1 MSLRLTKYCL
11 LYLVL
16 LLSVVA
22 LGACKGVPRETGV
35 FNSDFD
41 RGIPVNVVN
50 GKVEQYNGTG
60 VLGRY
65 SEGGF
70 TVEVTGMKAHDMIKI
85 TFDLYIHDT
94 WDGNAAGTDGKDIW
108 LMNIDGGSTIFAS
121 FANGNCTNC
130 TQSYPELQPPF
141 FNGTFNFAL
150 NRPNS
155 NAIKTD
161 LPGACKLKDIK
172 GGTSMYRI
180 QRTFHHT
187 ASTLDLGCFAGLEDA
202 DKQNKNCNESWSVDN
217 MRITAID
224 TRE

>member
-1 MSLRLTKYCL
+1 MKISFSRCIFRYSTLIYSL
-11 LYLVL
+11 
-16 LLSVVA
+16 VVFS
-22 LGACKGVPRETGV
+22 ACKGIPEETEV
-35 FNSDFD
+35 FNSDFE
-41 RGIPVNVVN
+41 RGVPVNVVN
-50 GKVEQYNGTG
+50 GKVEQYNGGG
-60 VLGRY
+60 VLGRF

-70 TVEVTGMKAHDMIKI
+70 NVEVRGIQAHDMIKI

-94 WDGNAAGTDGKDIW
+94 WDGNAAGLDGKDIW
-108 LMNIDGGSTIFAS
+108 IMNVDGGSTIYTS
-121 FANGNCTNC
+121 FANGNCINC

-161 LPGACKLKDIK
+161 LPGACKLKDVK

-187 ASTLDLGCFAGLEDA
+187 ASTLDVGCFAGLEDA

-217 MRITAID
+217 MRIIAID

>member
-1 MSLRLTKYCL
+1 MKLGFSKCVFLSWT
-11 LYLVL
+11 L
-16 LLSVVA
+16 LLCMVV
-22 LGACKGVPRETGV
+22 LGACKGIPRETEV

-65 SEGGF
+65 TDGGF
-70 TVEVTGMKAHDMIKI
+70 NVEVKGIPSHDMIKI

-94 WDGNAAGTDGKDIW
+94 WDGNAAGPNGRDVWI
-108 LMNIDGGSTIFAS
+108 MNIDGGSTIYS
-121 FANGNCTNC
+121 TFANGVCTNC

-141 FNGTFNFAL
+141 SNNTFQFAL

-155 NAIKTD
+155 NAMRTD
-161 LPGACKLKDIK
+161 LPGACKLKDVK

-180 QRTFHHT
+180 QRTFNHT
-187 ASTLDLGCFAGLEDA
+187 GSTLDLGCFGQVEDA
-202 DKQNKNCNESWSVDN
+202 DPANKLCNESWSVDN
-217 MRITAID
+217 MRITVYEL
-224 TRE
+224 R

>member
-1 MSLRLTKYCL
+1 MNKGFSQCCYLWFGLL
-11 LYLVL
+11 LY
-16 LLSVVA
+16 VVV
-22 LGACKGVPRETGV
+22 LGACKGISRETEV

-65 SEGGF
+65 TDGGF
-70 TVEVTGMKAHDMIKI
+70 NVEVKGMKAHDMLKI
-85 TFDLYIHDT
+85 TFDLYIHDS
-94 WDGNAAGTDGKDIW
+94 WDGNSAGPNGRDVWI
-108 LMNIDGGSTIFAS
+108 MNIDGFSNTYVT
-121 FANGNCTNC
+121 FANGLCTNC

-141 FNGTFNFAL
+141 RNNTFQFAL

-161 LPGACKLKDIK
+161 LPGACKLKDVN

-180 QRTFHHT
+180 QRTFNHT
-187 ASTLDLGCFAGLEDA
+187 GSTLDLGCFGQLEDA
-202 DKQNKNCNESWSVDN
+202 DPASKMCNESWSVDN
-217 MRITAID
+217 MRITAIEL
-224 TRE
+224 R

>member
-16 LLSVVA
+16 LFSIVA
-22 LGACKGVPRETGV
+22 LGACKGVPRETEV

-41 RGIPVNVVN
+41 RGVPEHVVN

-70 TVEVTGMKAHDMIKI
+70 NLEVSGVKAHDMIKI

-94 WDGNAAGTDGKDIW
+94 WDGNTTGVNGRDIW
-108 LMNIDGGSTIFAS
+108 IMNIDGGSVIYST
-121 FANGNCTNC
+121 FANGGCTNC
-130 TQSYPELQPPF
+130 TQSYPEPQPSYINNAF
-141 FNGTFNFAL
+141 QFAL

-180 QRTFHHT
+180 QRTFNHT
-187 ASTLDLGCFAGLEDA
+187 GSTLVLGCFGQLEDA
-202 DKQNKNCNESWSVDN
+202 DPANKNCNESWSVDN
-217 MRITAID
+217 MRITAIEL
-224 TRE
+224 R